1 MPRGVGPVGTGVVEG
16 EGGGG
21 GVDEQEQSCGEEGRW
36 PHGGGGG
43 GEGAGDGEA
52 WGVRSRVAG
61 IGDDG
66 EAEAAGSVLGGCSAM
81 IYIDIECG
89 AGDCKYPK
97 RSNCDHFRASIRK
110 ADHGRARTTPKWQRR
125 IR

>member
-21 GVDEQEQSCGEEGRW
+21 GVDEQEESCGEEGGG

-52 WGVRSRVAG
+52 WGIGSRVAG
-61 IGDDG
+61 IGDEG
-66 EAEAAGSVLGGCSAM
+66 EAEAAGSILWGCSAV
-81 IYIDIECG
+81 IYIDIGCG
-89 AGDCKYPK
+89 AGDC
-97 RSNCDHFRASIRK
+97 NIRN
-110 ADHGRARTTPKWQRR
+110 DPTVIISELISVRLITGVHGLLQSGSDV
-125 IR
+125 